1 MGQAETGSA
10 GDRKP
15 DRNLDVSSEASLLVQ
30 GGSRHGEVI
39 ALFSEITTMGRQ
51 PDNDV
56 VVDEPPVSRKHS
68 AIVSTVNGYY
78 IRDLGSTNG
87 TFINRRRI
95 FDDEFSLMHGDL
107 VRMGGSDITFMFQFS
122 GAKTVR
128 ISSVEP
134 PLDALVV
141 DAKARQVYV
150 RGQRLDP
157 ALPRKEFDL
166 LQLLNSRRGEAVS
179 RDEIARHVWAERSD
193 GDVGN
198 HEIEQC
204 VHRVRVRVEENT
216 SKPEHLMT
224 IRGFGY
230 KLD

>member
-1 MGQAETGSA
+1 MGQAESGKT
-10 GDRKP
+10 P
-15 DRNLDVSSEASLLVQ
+15 DREIDVASEASLLVQ

-39 ALFSEITTMGRQ
+39 AIFSEVTTLGRQ

-68 AIVSTVNGYY
+68 AIVATVNGYY

-95 FDDEFSLMHGDL
+95 FDDEFPLTHGDL
-107 VRMGGSDITFMFQFS
+107 VRMGGSEVTFMFQYS

-128 ISSVEP
+128 VSAVEP
-134 PLDALVV
+134 PVDALVV
-141 DAKARQVYV
+141 DSKARHVYV
-150 RGQRLDP
+150 RGKRLAP
-157 ALPRKEFDL
+157 PLPRKEFDL
-166 LQLLNSRRGEAVS
+166 LQLLNSKRGEAVS
-179 RDEIARHVWAERSD
+179 RDDIAAHVWAERPD

-204 VHRVRVRVEENT
+204 VHRVRARIEENT
-216 SKPEHLMT
+216 SKPEHLIT
-224 IRGFGY
+224 VRGFGY
-230 KLD
+230 KLN

>member
-1 MGQAETGSA
+1 VVVQAETGNA
-10 GDRKP
+10 GDRK
-15 DRNLDVSSEASLLVQ
+15 LDVSSEASLLVQ

-87 TFINRRRI
+87 TFINRRCI
-95 FDDEFSLMHGDL
+95 FDDEFPLAHCDL
-107 VRMGGSDITFMFQFS
+107 VRMGGSDVTFMFQFAGPRLFASPRWSLPWRTWSWMPRLARCTPGAS
-122 GAKTVR
+122 GW
-128 ISSVEP
+128 I
-134 PLDALVV
+134 L
-141 DAKARQVYV
+141 Q
-150 RGQRLDP
+150 
-157 ALPRKEFDL
+157 EFDL

-198 HEIEQC
+198 HEIEQ
-204 VHRVRVRVEENT
+204 
-216 SKPEHLMT
+216 
-224 IRGFGY
+224 IQ
-230 KLD
+230 

>member
-10 GDRKP
+10 GDRK
-15 DRNLDVSSEASLLVQ
+15 LDVSSEASLLVQ

-39 ALFSEITTMGRQ
+39 ALFSEITTMGCQ

-56 VVDEPPVSRKHS
+56 VVDEPPVFRKHS

-95 FDDEFSLMHGDL
+95 FDDEFPLSQGVL
-107 VRMGGSDITFMFQFS
+107 VRMGGSDVTFMFQFG

-128 ISSVEP
+128 ISSVES
-134 PLDALVV
+134 PLEALVV

-150 RGQRLDP
+150 RGKRLDP
-157 ALPRKEFDL
+157 A
-166 LQLLNSRRGEAVS
+166 G
-179 RDEIARHVWAERSD
+179 
-193 GDVGN
+193 
-198 HEIEQC
+198 
-204 VHRVRVRVEENT
+204 VR
-216 SKPEHLMT
+216 PAAAA
-224 IRGFGY
+224 
-230 KLD
+230 